1 MPPREPGASAARE
14 ATRRGAHGPRGP
26 RVEAV
31 TVAPGAASVRAMTEK
46 SWGKTVLGW
55 FVVQEG
61 TADAAPADDL
71 PADDADRLIAK
82 YAAAAPAPEPPVVL
96 SGPLPPVVDGH
107 VDFDAVFDQAGVDA
121 TARGRIAQARQLLGN
136 LPAETP
142 ILVKR
147 QIVDASLKAFGVP
160 TDEIIEAGVASI
172 EALESYNRTGQSQ
185 TQGTLSAATE
195 QIAELEQRIAA
206 LKADMQA
213 SVATQEQRAR
223 AANEKKLEV
232 QKVLEFFGADA
243 VHQVVVAS
251 PKLHE
256 PR

>member
-1 MPPREPGASAARE
+1 
-14 ATRRGAHGPRGP
+14 
-26 RVEAV
+26 
-31 TVAPGAASVRAMTEK
+31 
-46 SWGKTVLGW
+46 
-55 FVVQEG
+55 
-61 TADAAPADDL
+61 
-71 PADDADRLIAK
+71 
-82 YAAAAPAPEPPVVL
+82 VL

-172 EALESYNRTGQSQ
+172 EALESYIRTGQSQ